1 MVVDPMI
8 VAGIGCRRG
17 VTTSEVD
24 AAIQAALAASVSDAH
39 DLKAIAIPCVKSGET
54 GVASAAHARGIELTL
69 VTAEALLAANA
80 RTQTR
85 SARSLAALGV
95 HSVAEASALAAAGPH
110 ASLLGPR
117 TCVGPVTCAL
127 ARVEPAV

>member
-17 VTTSEVD
+17 VTTLEVD
-24 AAIQAALAASVSDAH
+24 AAIQAALAASVSHAH

-54 GVASAAHARGIELTL
+54 GVVSAARARGVELTL

-80 RTQTR
+80 RTRTR

-95 HSVAEASALAAAGPH
+95 HSVAEASALAAAGPA

-127 ARVEPAV
+127 ARVAPAV

>member
-1 MVVDPMI
+1 MI

-17 VTTSEVD
+17 VTTREVD
-24 AAIQAALAASVSDAH
+24 AAIQAALAASVADAH

-54 GVASAAHARGIELTL
+54 GVVSAALALGVELTL

-80 RTQTR
+80 RTRTR

-95 HSVAEASALAAAGPH
+95 HSVAEASALAAAGPQ

-127 ARVEPAV
+127 ARFAPAV